1 MTKYTCLNP
10 IAKVGLDVFSDQ
22 YEAVES
28 LADANVALVRSAAMH
43 DLDLPDSLVAVAR
56 AGAGVNNIP
65 LPKCADKGI
74 VVFNTPGANANGV
87 KELAMAGLLLAS
99 RNIVG
104 GCAWVQH
111 NADDEN
117 LSKSVEKGKKAFA
130 GSEIMGKKLGV
141 IGLGAI
147 GVLVANAAN
156 ALGMEV
162 YGYDPFLSAK
172 AAWNVN
178 SDVTFV
184 PDVEDLYGMC
194 DYLTI
199 HVPLLDSTKGMINKD
214 SIAKMKDGVKFLNF
228 SRDTLVNDADMLEAL
243 ESGKVGCYVTDFP
256 NPAIVKGK
264 NVVAIPHLGAS
275 TAESEDNC
283 AIMAA
288 KEIRDYVENGNIV
301 NSVNYPAVSLGA
313 KGTDRVAVLYKGA
326 DSLQAAVEGI
336 LGGSIVK
343 IADGKRGEYGYC
355 LAEVSSPADVSAL
368 EALDGVIK
376 VRTI

>member
-10 IAKVGLDVFSDQ
+10 IAKVGLDVLTDQ

-65 LPKCADKGI
+65 LPKCAEQGV

-87 KELAMAGLLLAS
+87 KELVIAGLLLAS

-104 GCAWVQH
+104 GCGWVKE
-111 NADDEN
+111 NVDDEN
-117 LSKSVEKGKKAFA
+117 ISKSVEKSKKAFA
-130 GSEIMGKKLGV
+130 GTEIMGKKLGV
-141 IGLGAI
+141 IGMGAI

-162 YGYDPFLSAK
+162 IGYDPFLSTK
-172 AAWNVN
+172 SAWNVN
-178 SDVTFV
+178 SDVTFTSE
-184 PDVEDLYGMC
+184 VEDLYKTC

-199 HVPLLDSTKGMINKD
+199 HVPLLDSTRAMINKD
-214 SIAKMKDGVKFLNF
+214 AISKMKDGVKFLNF

-256 NPAIVKGK
+256 NPAVVKGK
-264 NVVAIPHLGAS
+264 NVVVIPHLGAS

-301 NSVNYPAVSLGA
+301 NSVNYPACTLGP
-313 KGTDRVAVLYKGA
+313 KSGNRVGVLYKAA
-326 DSLQAAVEGI
+326 DSMQSAIEGV

-343 IADGKRGEYGYC
+343 IADAKRGDFGYC
-355 LAEVSSPADVSAL
+355 LAEISGDVDVKAL
-368 EALDGVIK
+368 EALAGVIK
-376 VRTI
+376 VRAI

>member
-1 MTKYTCLNP
+1 MTTYTCLNP
-10 IAKVGLDVFSDQ
+10 IAKIGLDVLTDQ

-43 DLDLPDSLVAVAR
+43 DLDLPDSLAAVAR

-65 LPKCADKGI
+65 LQKCADQGI

-104 GCAWVQH
+104 GCGWVQD

-162 YGYDPFLSAK
+162 YGYDPFLSTK
-172 AAWNVN
+172 AAWSVDSN
-178 SDVTFV
+178 VTFV
-184 PDVEDLYGMC
+184 PDVEELYGLC

-214 SIAKMKDGVKFLNF
+214 SIAMMKDGVKFLNF
-228 SRDTLVNDADMLEAL
+228 SRDTLVNDNDMLEAL

-256 NPAIVKGK
+256 NPTIVKGK
-264 NVVAIPHLGAS
+264 NVIAIPHLGAS

-313 KGTDRVAVLYKGA
+313 KGGSRVAVLYKSA
-326 DSLQAAVEGI
+326 DSLQSAVEGV

-343 IADGKRGEYGYC
+343 IADAKRGEYGYC
-355 LAEVSSPADVSAL
+355 LAEISGEADEAALKAL
-368 EALDGVIK
+368 EGVLK

>member
-10 IAKVGLDVFSDQ
+10 ISQVGLNVFTDQ

-28 LADANVALVRSAAMH
+28 LADADVALVRSAAMH
-43 DLDLPDSLVAVAR
+43 DLDLPESLAAVAR

-65 LPKCADKGI
+65 LTKCADKGV

-87 KELAMAGLLLAS
+87 KELVIAGLLLAS

-104 GCAWVQH
+104 GCGWVQH
-111 NADDEN
+111 NAGDEN
-117 LSKSVEKGKKAFA
+117 LSKSVEKSKKAFA
-130 GSEIMGKKLGV
+130 GSEITGKKLGV

-162 YGYDPFLSAK
+162 YGYDPFLSSK
-172 AAWNVN
+172 SAWNIS

-184 PDVEDLYGMC
+184 PNVEDLYGIC

-199 HVPLLDSTKGMINKD
+199 HVPLMDATRGMIHKGA
-214 SIAKMKDGVKFLNF
+214 IARMKDGVKFLNF

-243 ESGKVGCYVTDFP
+243 ENGKVSCYVTDFP
-256 NPAIVKGK
+256 NPTIVKGK

-275 TAESEDNC
+275 TEESEDNC
-283 AIMAA
+283 AVMAA
-288 KEIRDYVENGNIV
+288 KEIRDYIENGNIV
-301 NSVNYPAVSLGA
+301 NSVNYPAVSLGTKA
-313 KGTDRVAVLYKGA
+313 GERVAVLYKGSE
-326 DSLQAAVEGI
+326 SLQKEIEDI
-336 LGGSIVK
+336 LGGSITK
-343 IADGKRGEYGYC
+343 IADARRGEYGYC
-355 LAEVSSPADVSAL
+355 LAELSENADTKAL
-368 EALDGVIK
+368 EALEGVIK
-376 VRTI
+376 VRSV